1 MALPLA
7 WPLIGKLAAGGTAA
21 TIGTAIGLR
30 NRGPDKKSRQ
40 KARSRVNDRELRNIE
55 KFETL
60 GVDFD
65 PEEAKKDPKYINNV
79 YNQIH
84 ARLEAAGVDVDNLGT
99 RKTKD
104 GKETK
109 RSKNN
114 LDDLVEAYN
123 GLSDEAKAAYDKGPG
138 RTGQPTDGTKGDQQ
152 TTGPAN
158 GTRQVKPAG
167 GQQAGGSPLRPKAGK
182 PQPSTVSAG
191 STSRYGT
198 KADDSGIYVNGAPV
212 SRNDDAT
219 LYNVK
224 DAQRETTQT
233 ESIRARREREREQAD
248 AKSDTR
254 RNYQKYA
261 NDQFD
266 LDRSMDD
273 LKERKRAYREEQ
285 EQRRKDRRFQ
295 NRDLSNADDWNNL
308 GREGSNRRS
317 YEAAANETAEQRKD
331 REAAV
336 EARNKQIAA
345 LRDRFA
351 QMSDK
356 TLLKEGEK
364 YEWKN
369 GRAVVT
375 REGEVPVTD
384 ADGNVVLTPE
394 GEPLTE
400 KGRVEVS
407 ADELAQRKDSG
418 VGQSEYSYGN
428 KFYAND
434 PNRQKELAAL
444 GRLVNAAAEGNT
456 ISDAQIEAATKK
468 LDSWQAEADERGAR
482 VQSYQN
488 MRNAEQ
494 VSNLRRQYGLT
505 DKQAISDKDVM
516 DYHKNQQKAAR
527 TEILKGMQVAPG
539 AGPDAQA
546 QGKSAMTKFSGQWQK
561 LLDSGFDP
569 QAMFAK
575 AMQNADNKKAYMEG
589 MASISSSDPDAADK
603 RDQLRRRFIMN
614 QAMEEHGIK
623 QTGGESGQAGAQM
636 AAGTL
641 AQNLPGRKVLFNS
654 RGEAEANQARMESLG
669 GPQSMSPGD
678 VQGALR
684 PKRAGGPDGV
694 TIVHSAQEAR
704 DAAKA
709 INQSIDQQTAANRS
723 SAINEAL
730 SDANNPNKA
739 EYDALVAKNR
749 TSAAQAAAPA
759 AQAAAP
765 VKQTAAPPVPEVPVI
780 PRKKKTDE
788 AQAAARGGVSALR
801 PRRRG

>member
-1 MALPLA
+1 MARRNTHRRTSTNDPRLLREIMSMPPRDSLPQEGPEEVPVTYEGMDVGTPVDRRSPERKA
-7 WPLIGKLAAGGTAA
+7 WDKRMEALQKRIKARDDKDRKARESAEKAYVESKAAGRPMDENGNPIEDTAA
-21 TIGTAIGLR
+21 
-30 NRGPDKKSRQ
+30 Q
-40 KARSRVNDRELRNIE
+40 
-55 KFETL
+55 ETT
-60 GVDFD
+60 
-65 PEEAKKDPKYINNV
+65 EE
-79 YNQIH
+79 
-84 ARLEAAGVDVDNLGT
+84 
-99 RKTKD
+99 
-104 GKETK
+104 
-109 RSKNN
+109 
-114 LDDLVEAYN
+114 
-123 GLSDEAKAAYDKGPG
+123 
-138 RTGQPTDGTKGDQQ
+138 Q
-152 TTGPAN
+152 TTKPAMPARPANQLAN

-167 GQQAGGSPLRPKAGK
+167 GQQGGQQGKSPARK
-182 PQPSTVSAG
+182 PSALG
-191 STSRYGT
+191 SVGIDRYGRQ
-198 KADDSGIYVNGAPV
+198 AGWSGYTVDGVPISKGNTAAVVNAE
-212 SRNDDAT
+212 SAAAAR
-219 LYNVK
+219 
-224 DAQRETTQT
+224 TQT
-233 ESIRARREREREQAD
+233 EYIRNRRELEREQAD
-248 AKSDTR
+248 AKSDPR

-273 LKERKRAYREEQ
+273 LRERKRAYREEQ

-308 GREGSNRRS
+308 GREGSNRRN
-317 YEAAANETAEQRKD
+317 YEATADETADQKKD

-369 GRAVVT
+369 GRAVVS
-375 REGEVPVTD
+375 RPVGSRVD
-384 ADGNVVLTPE
+384 ENGKPVIGKNGKPE
-394 GEPLTE
+394 QMYE
-400 KGRVEVS
+400 EVS
-407 ADELAQRKDSG
+407 AAELAQRKDSG
-418 VGQSEYSYGN
+418 VGPSEYSYGN

-444 GRLVNAAAEGNT
+444 GKLVNAAAEGKT

-494 VSNLRRQYGLT
+494 VSGLRRQYGLT
-505 DKQAISDKDVM
+505 DKQAFSDADVM
-516 DYHKNQQKAAR
+516 DYHRSQQKAAR

-539 AGPDAQA
+539 ATPERLVPGEGGQLNPDGSISGNASRGYL
-546 QGKSAMTKFSGQWQK
+546 GKSAMTKFSGQWQK

-569 QAMFAK
+569 QATFAK

-589 MASISSSDPDAADK
+589 LASISSSDPDAADK

-669 GPQSMSPGD
+669 GPQSTSPGD
-678 VQGALR
+678 VQGALK
-684 PKRAGGPDGV
+684 PKRADGPDEV
-694 TIVHSAQEAR
+694 TVQ
-704 DAAKA
+704 
-709 INQSIDQQTAANRS
+709 
-723 SAINEAL
+723 
-730 SDANNPNKA
+730 
-739 EYDALVAKNR
+739 
-749 TSAAQAAAPA
+749 APA
-759 AQAAAP
+759 AQAVAP
-765 VKQTAAPPVPEVPVI
+765 VKQTAAPPEPEVPVV
-780 PRKKKTDE
+780 PRKKKKDEE

>member
-1 MALPLA
+1 MSDE
-7 WPLIGKLAAGGTAA
+7 A
-21 TIGTAIGLR
+21 TW
-30 NRGPDKKSRQ
+30 
-40 KARSRVNDRELRNIE
+40 
-55 KFETL
+55 
-60 GVDFD
+60 
-65 PEEAKKDPKYINNV
+65 
-79 YNQIH
+79 
-84 ARLEAAGVDVDNLGT
+84 
-99 RKTKD
+99 RKTYPRAGSD
-104 GKETK
+104 ASPGKETGA
-109 RSKNN
+109 
-114 LDDLVEAYN
+114 VA
-123 GLSDEAKAAYDKGPG
+123 
-138 RTGQPTDGTKGDQQ
+138 GQPPSA
-152 TTGPAN
+152 GPTN

-167 GQQAGGSPLRPKAGK
+167 GQQAGGSPLRPKTGGS
-182 PQPSTVSAG
+182 QPSAVSAG

-308 GREGSNRRS
+308 GREGSNRRN
-317 YEAAANETAEQRKD
+317 YEATANETADQRKD
-331 REAAV
+331 RESAV

-369 GRAVVT
+369 GKAVVT
-375 REGEVPVTD
+375 D
-384 ADGNVVLTPE
+384 ANGNA
-394 GEPLTE
+394 
-400 KGRVEVS
+400 VS

-418 VGQSEYSYGN
+418 VGPSEYSYGN

-749 TSAAQAAAPA
+749 ASTVQAPA

-765 VKQTAAPPVPEVPVI
+765 VTQTAAPPVPEVPVI

>member
-1 MALPLA
+1 MARRNTHRRTSTNDPRLLHDIMSMPPRDSLPQ
-7 WPLIGKLAAGGTAA
+7 GD
-21 TIGTAIGLR
+21 
-30 NRGPDKKSRQ
+30 GP
-40 KARSRVNDRELRNIE
+40 E
-55 KFETL
+55 KQ
-60 GVDFD
+60 V
-65 PEEAKKDPKYINNV
+65 I
-79 YNQIH
+79 
-84 ARLEAAGVDVDNLGT
+84 
-99 RKTKD
+99 
-104 GKETK
+104 
-109 RSKNN
+109 
-114 LDDLVEAYN
+114 
-123 GLSDEAKAAYDKGPG
+123 
-138 RTGQPTDGTKGDQQ
+138 
-152 TTGPAN
+152 TGPAGLPVATLDRRSAERKAWDKRMEALQKRIKDRDDKDRAAREATRKAAIESRVAGQPMDENGNPVEDTAAQETTAEQKTEQAAPAKPAGPTN
-158 GTRQVKPAG
+158 GTRQVRPVDQQG
-167 GQQAGGSPLRPKAGK
+167 GQQGKSPARG
-182 PQPSTVSAG
+182 PSALG
-191 STSRYGT
+191 STGIDRPWKQAGW
-198 KADDSGIYVNGAPV
+198 SGFTVDGVPISKGNTSAVVNVEGAA
-212 SRNDDAT
+212 AT
-219 LYNVK
+219 R
-224 DAQRETTQT
+224 AQT
-233 ESIRARREREREQAD
+233 EYLRNRRELEREQAD
-248 AKSDTR
+248 AKSDPR

-273 LKERKRAYREEQ
+273 LRERRRAYREEQ

-308 GREGSNRRS
+308 GREGSNRRN
-317 YEAAANETAEQRKD
+317 YEAAANETADQKKD

-351 QMSDK
+351 QMSDR

-369 GRAVVT
+369 GRAVVS
-375 REGEVPVTD
+375 RPVGSQVD
-384 ADGNVVLTPE
+384 ENGNPVIGKNGKPE
-394 GEPLTE
+394 QMYE
-400 KGRVEVS
+400 EVS
-407 ADELAQRKDSG
+407 AAELAQRKDSG

-505 DKQAISDKDVM
+505 DKQAISDQDVM

-561 LLDSGFDP
+561 LIDAGFNP
-569 QAMFAK
+569 QEMFAK
-575 AMQNADNKKAYMEG
+575 SMQNADNKKAYMEG

-623 QTGGESGQAGAQM
+623 QTGGESGQAGSQM

-678 VQGALR
+678 VQGALK

-723 SAINEAL
+723 SAIDEAL

-749 TSAAQAAAPA
+749 APAAQAQAPA